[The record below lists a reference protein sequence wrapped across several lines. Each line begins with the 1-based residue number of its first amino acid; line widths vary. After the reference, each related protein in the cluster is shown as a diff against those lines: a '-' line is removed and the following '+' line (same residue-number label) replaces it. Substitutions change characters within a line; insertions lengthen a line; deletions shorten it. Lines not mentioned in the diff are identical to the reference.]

1 MPFWKRKP
9 RNTGTAP
16 LTDADLATRIA
27 DLPDQAAPPRAMR
40 AGTPLL
46 KLLPIADIIKGITGV
61 LRDPNGK
68 ISSKRAG
75 AGALV
80 AAGITFLAE
89 DKMPAGITCL
99 VAAICLFVLTKWDN
113 APQ

>member
-1 MPFWKRKP
+1 MRFWKRKP
-9 RNTGTAP
+9 RNTGMEP

-27 DLPDQAAPPRAMR
+27 SLPEQVAPTRPLRS
-40 AGTPLL
+40 GSPLL
-46 KLLPIADIIKGITGV
+46 KFLPIGDIIRSITGV

-99 VAAICLFVLTKWDN
+99 VAAICLFVLTKWDST
-113 APQ
+113 P

>member
-1 MPFWKRKP
+1 MMRFWKRKP
-9 RNTGTAP
+9 RNSGTEP
-16 LTDADLATRIA
+16 LSDADLATRIA
-27 DLPDQAAPPRAMR
+27 SLPEQVAPTRPLAS
-40 AGTPLL
+40 GNPLL
-46 KLLPIADIIKGITGV
+46 KFLPIGEIIRAITGV

-89 DKMPAGITCL
+89 DKLPSGITCL
-99 VAAICLFVLTKWDN
+99 VAAICLFVLTKWDYT
-113 APQ
+113 P